1 MTDERIKRINEL
13 YKKSQTVGLTERE
26 KEEQK
31 ALREEYV
38 KGFRQSMIDQ
48 LNNIT
53 VKEADGSLTHLKD
66 KGIKE

>member
-13 YKKSQTVGLTERE
+13 YKKSQTVGLTARE

-31 ALREEYV
+31 KLRREYV
-38 KGFRQSMIDQ
+38 RGFRRSMIDQ